1 MSQSSQVLQ
10 RIVRESTEVIGQLT
24 ALAPQVDAASRAL
37 LDCFAN
43 GGKLLTCGNGGSA
56 ADAAH
61 MTTEFVCRF
70 VEDRPGYP
78 AICLNVHGGDM
89 TAITNDYTYDRI
101 FARQVEAYGKPGDV
115 LIGFST
121 SGNSASV
128 IKAIETANQ
137 RGLTSIAMLGRDGGV
152 MKGMAAIELLVDN
165 DVTARI
171 QEAHQVLV
179 HVICETVDAELVRR
193 G

>member
-128 IKAIETANQ
+128 IRAIETANQ
-137 RGLTSIAMLGRDGGV
+137 RGLTSIAMLGRDGGA
-152 MKGMAAIELLVDN
+152 MKGMATIELLVDN

-179 HVICETVDAELVRR
+179 HVICEMVDAELVKR